1 MFQFPGLAPSRWHAS
16 CVPGCPI
23 RKSADLGVFATP
35 RGLSQLVTSFFASE
49 SLGIPRTLLLD
60 FLVSSSI
67 VKVFLPPSGVSAM
80 GGNFVTF
87 DSSWRGFLRAALFSY
102 MSCLPNMSNISPRA
116 SPGLRTDGGLPRVCP
131 IFERP
136 AETALTCQRLF
147 FFVRTPFRTPL

>member
-1 MFQFPGLAPSRWHAS
+1 MFQFPGLAPYRWHAF

-80 GGNFVTF
+80 GGISLRLILVGA
-87 DSSWRGFLRAALFSY
+87 DSSAPLFSPI
-102 MSCLPNMSNISPRA
+102 CLVYPTCQISLPGFPRA
-116 SPGLRTDGGLPRVCP
+116 CEQMGVSP
-131 IFERP
+131 
-136 AETALTCQRLF
+136 ASALSSKDRQRQ
-147 FFVRTPFRTPL
+147 R